1 MQELL
6 VASNLANDAIW
17 CKLYH
22 PSDTKR
28 KYHLSALGFHY
39 HSYGYANKKPASHL
53 ILSIFNVSEICSAS
67 IVAVFVAV
75 SFVTV
80 AIIA

>member
-22 PSDTKR
+22 PLDKKI

-39 HSYGYANKKPASHL
+39 QRQGYASKNLPC
-53 ILSIFNVSEICSAS
+53 I
-67 IVAVFVAV
+67 
-75 SFVTV
+75 
-80 AIIA
+80 